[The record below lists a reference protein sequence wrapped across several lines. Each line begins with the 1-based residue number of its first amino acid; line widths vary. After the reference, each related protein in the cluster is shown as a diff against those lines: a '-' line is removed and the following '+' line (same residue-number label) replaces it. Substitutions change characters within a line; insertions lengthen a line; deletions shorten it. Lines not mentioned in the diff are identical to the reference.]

1 MNKRSFEWDMSF
13 VKAMF
18 LQVSNDEKYLK
29 VSEKYLFFMKY
40 GLHVRSLHI
49 YVFVLQRVLKAF
61 SNLLTNYNL

>member
-40 GLHVRSLHI
+40 GLHFTI